1 MADEKNRPIEGAM
14 VGATLPHGPPAND
27 MPPTCVA
34 CGKYHGSVNVGRH
47 CLELEVV
54 RLRRILRARRPG
66 SDP

>member
-1 MADEKNRPIEGAM
+1 M

-27 MPPTCVA
+27 MPLTCVA

-66 SDP
+66 TDP